1 MEDSKQI
8 KEKIEEVMILR
19 VIATLLLLVLHSFT
33 VYMGGVEEYR
43 LYR

>member
-19 VIATLLLLVLHSFT
+19 VIATLLLLVLHSFA
-33 VYMGGVEEYR
+33 VYMGGGGV
-43 LYR
+43 

>member
-8 KEKIEEVMILR
+8 KEKNEEVMILR

-33 VYMGGVEEYR
+33 VYMGGGRV
-43 LYR
+43 